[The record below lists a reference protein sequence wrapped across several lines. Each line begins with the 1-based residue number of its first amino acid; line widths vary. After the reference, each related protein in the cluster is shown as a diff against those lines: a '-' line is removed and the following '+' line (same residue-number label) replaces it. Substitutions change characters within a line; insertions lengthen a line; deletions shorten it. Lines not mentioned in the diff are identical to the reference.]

1 MPENKDELLK
11 KQNEEIQKLKKELKQ
26 ASKPSSMFSVL
37 KNTVK
42 RNVHDFFIREDR
54 MKNMD
59 SKIKNLEK
67 ELAKKEEELN
77 KTSAELFAAVNLGE
91 SDTTR
96 DRSDENSGDNPES
109 EPDSP
114 TQDGPVFPQTA
125 EDAVKEY
132 FGPIDLAQLARYYYP
147 ETSKPK
153 TSEGLESPDEESNA
167 EKEEPSSQIS
177 TEPENMGNSVPVDA
191 KPKSQE
197 QAPLV
202 LNNKEEA
209 EKELPKTEPRPEP
222 VLKEIKKPEKTEK
235 KEKDNQVSERK
246 TAATTTAL
254 SQTKAVVDAEDA
266 PKEKTHEPQTSTK
279 NAGLNPR
286 SKSGNESS
294 FAGELSMKSGAD
306 SGKAG
311 EASMKSLHS
320 ALRLRLPAAKEP
332 LGNETGKA
340 GELSMKS
347 GNEFCEAGELSI
359 SVKKAEKN
367 DATSPGRAKTDTPKI
382 NKKNTSTQNKE
393 EKGSKPTQQEKQ
405 PEVKQSET
413 DEQVKG
419 SSAVT
424 TTATVVDKNG
434 KKKSRKDR
442 RKQKKNTQNPEAQ
455 SAAKTENNNT
465 VANPGQ
471 EKPLSEPDFA
481 ESAELDIDLPDDF
494 GIVMEPEEPLP
505 SDLPDINSGS
515 GNIFDDLFNSD
526 SDNWDDSNI

>member
-153 TSEGLESPDEESNA
+153 TSEGLESPDEDPNA

-177 TEPENMGNSVPVDA
+177 TEPENMGNSVPADA

-197 QAPLV
+197 QAPPV
-202 LNNKEEA
+202 LNKEEA

-222 VLKEIKKPEKTEK
+222 VLKETKKPEKTEK

-254 SQTKAVVDAEDA
+254 SQTKAVVDAENA
-266 PKEKTHEPQTSTK
+266 PKKKAPEPQTLTK

-294 FAGELSMKSGAD
+294 FAGELSMKSG
-306 SGKAG
+306 
-311 EASMKSLHS
+311 
-320 ALRLRLPAAKEP
+320 
-332 LGNETGKA
+332 NE
-340 GELSMKS
+340 S
-347 GNEFCEAGELSI
+347 CEAGELSI

-367 DATSPGRAKTDTPKI
+367 DAASPGRAKTDTPKI

-393 EKGSKPTQQEKQ
+393 EKGSKPTQLEKQ

-419 SSAVT
+419 SAAVT

-471 EKPLSEPDFA
+471 EKPLSEPDFT

>member
-222 VLKEIKKPEKTEK
+222 VLKETKKPEKTEK

-279 NAGLNPR
+279 KAGLNTR
-286 SKSGNESS
+286 SKSGNES
-294 FAGELSMKSGAD
+294 
-306 SGKAG
+306 
-311 EASMKSLHS
+311 
-320 ALRLRLPAAKEP
+320 
-332 LGNETGKA
+332 
-340 GELSMKS
+340 
-347 GNEFCEAGELSI
+347 CEAGEITI

>member
-11 KQNEEIQKLKKELKQ
+11 KQNEEIQKLKKELKE

-91 SDTTR
+91 SDTASN
-96 DRSDENSGDNPES
+96 RSGENSEDNPES

-147 ETSKPK
+147 EDSKSK
-153 TSEGLESPDEESNA
+153 TPEGLEKLDEEPNVK
-167 EKEEPSSQIS
+167 KEGQPAQIS
-177 TEPENMGNSVPVDA
+177 VEPENMGNSIPDDA
-191 KPKSQE
+191 KPENQK
-197 QAPLV
+197 QASTK
-202 LNNKEEA
+202 KEVK
-209 EKELPKTEPRPEP
+209 KELSKTESKPEP

-235 KEKDNQVSERK
+235 KEKDKQSSERK
-246 TAATTTAL
+246 TVGN
-254 SQTKAVVDAEDA
+254 TKDTSE
-266 PKEKTHEPQTSTK
+266 EKKPEPQTS
-279 NAGLNPR
+279 
-286 SKSGNESS
+286 
-294 FAGELSMKSGAD
+294 LSVEK
-306 SGKAG
+306 
-311 EASMKSLHS
+311 
-320 ALRLRLPAAKEP
+320 
-332 LGNETGKA
+332 T
-340 GELSMKS
+340 
-347 GNEFCEAGELSI
+347 
-359 SVKKAEKN
+359 EKN
-367 DATSPGRAKTDTPKI
+367 DAAPSGQPKTDTSKI

-405 PEVKQSET
+405 PEVKQAET
-413 DEQVKG
+413 DEQVK
-419 SSAVT
+419 SSPAVT

-442 RKQKKNTQNPEAQ
+442 RKQKKNTQNPEVQ

-465 VANPGQ
+465 IANPGQ

-481 ESAELDIDLPDDF
+481 ESAEPDIDLPDDF

>member
-91 SDTTR
+91 SDTTS
-96 DRSDENSGDNPES
+96 DRSSENSEDNTES
-109 EPDSP
+109 GPGSP

-147 ETSKPK
+147 EDSKSK
-153 TSEGLESPDEESNA
+153 TQEVLESPDEEPNA
-167 EKEEPSSQIS
+167 KKEGQSVQIS
-177 TEPENMGNSVPVDA
+177 VEPENMGNSIPDDA
-191 KPKSQE
+191 KPENQK
-197 QAPLV
+197 QAST
-202 LNNKEEA
+202 KKEA

-222 VLKEIKKPEKTEK
+222 VLKETKKPEKTEK
-235 KEKDNQVSERK
+235 KEKDKQSSERK
-246 TAATTTAL
+246 TVGN
-254 SQTKAVVDAEDA
+254 TKDTSE
-266 PKEKTHEPQTSTK
+266 EKKPEPQTS
-279 NAGLNPR
+279 
-286 SKSGNESS
+286 
-294 FAGELSMKSGAD
+294 LSVEK
-306 SGKAG
+306 
-311 EASMKSLHS
+311 
-320 ALRLRLPAAKEP
+320 
-332 LGNETGKA
+332 T
-340 GELSMKS
+340 
-347 GNEFCEAGELSI
+347 
-359 SVKKAEKN
+359 EKN
-367 DATSPGRAKTDTPKI
+367 DAAPSGQLKTDTPKI
-382 NKKNTSTQNKE
+382 TKKSTSTQNKE
-393 EKGSKPTQQEKQ
+393 EKDSKPTRLEKQ
-405 PEVKQSET
+405 PEVKQPKT
-413 DEQVKG
+413 DEQ
-419 SSAVT
+419 SSVSAALT

-442 RKQKKNTQNPEAQ
+442 RKQKKNTQNPETQSAQ
-455 SAAKTENNNT
+455 PAAKTENNNT
-465 VANPGQ
+465 AANPGQ
-471 EKPLSEPDFA
+471 KKPFSEPDFT
-481 ESAELDIDLPDDF
+481 ESSEPDIDLPDDF

>member
-91 SDTTR
+91 SDTASN
-96 DRSDENSGDNPES
+96 RSGENSEDNPES

-147 ETSKPK
+147 EDSKSK
-153 TSEGLESPDEESNA
+153 TPEGLEKLDEEPNVK
-167 EKEEPSSQIS
+167 KEGQPAQIS
-177 TEPENMGNSVPVDA
+177 VEPENMGNSIPDDA
-191 KPKSQE
+191 KPENQK
-197 QAPLV
+197 QASTK
-202 LNNKEEA
+202 KEVK
-209 EKELPKTEPRPEP
+209 KELSKTESKPEP

-235 KEKDNQVSERK
+235 KEKDKQSSERK
-246 TAATTTAL
+246 TVGN
-254 SQTKAVVDAEDA
+254 TKDTSE
-266 PKEKTHEPQTSTK
+266 EKKPEPQTS
-279 NAGLNPR
+279 
-286 SKSGNESS
+286 
-294 FAGELSMKSGAD
+294 LSVEK
-306 SGKAG
+306 
-311 EASMKSLHS
+311 
-320 ALRLRLPAAKEP
+320 
-332 LGNETGKA
+332 T
-340 GELSMKS
+340 
-347 GNEFCEAGELSI
+347 
-359 SVKKAEKN
+359 EKN
-367 DATSPGRAKTDTPKI
+367 DAASSGQPKTDTSKI

-405 PEVKQSET
+405 PEVKQAET
-413 DEQVKG
+413 DEQVK
-419 SSAVT
+419 SSPAVT

-442 RKQKKNTQNPEAQ
+442 RKQKKNTQNPEVQ

-465 VANPGQ
+465 IANPGQ

-481 ESAELDIDLPDDF
+481 ESAEPDIDLPDDF

>member
-91 SDTTR
+91 SDTTN
-96 DRSDENSGDNPES
+96 DCSGENGEDNPES
-109 EPDSP
+109 EPDPP

-147 ETSKPK
+147 EDSKSK
-153 TSEGLESPDEESNA
+153 TSEGLESPDEEPNA
-167 EKEEPSSQIS
+167 EKEGQYAQIS
-177 TEPENMGNSVPVDA
+177 VEPE
-191 KPKSQE
+191 KPDNLSTDDTKPENQE
-197 QAPLV
+197 QAQPV
-202 LNNKEEA
+202 LNKGEVK
-209 EKELPKTEPRPEP
+209 KELSKTESKPEP
-222 VLKEIKKPEKTEK
+222 VLKEIKRPEKTEK

-254 SQTKAVVDAEDA
+254 SQTKAVVDAENA
-266 PKEKTHEPQTSTK
+266 PKEKAPEPQTS
-279 NAGLNPR
+279 
-286 SKSGNESS
+286 
-294 FAGELSMKSGAD
+294 LSVEK
-306 SGKAG
+306 
-311 EASMKSLHS
+311 
-320 ALRLRLPAAKEP
+320 
-332 LGNETGKA
+332 T
-340 GELSMKS
+340 
-347 GNEFCEAGELSI
+347 
-359 SVKKAEKN
+359 EKN
-367 DATSPGRAKTDTPKI
+367 DAAPSGQPKTDTPKI
-382 NKKNTSTQNKE
+382 TKKNTSTQNKKE
-393 EKGSKPTQQEKQ
+393 NTLKEKEDADSKPTRLEKQ
-405 PEVKQSET
+405 PELKQQKT
-413 DEQVKG
+413 DEQ
-419 SSAVT
+419 SSDSAAVT

-442 RKQKKNTQNPEAQ
+442 RKQKKNTQNPETQ
-455 SAAKTENNNT
+455 SAQPDTKTENNNT
-465 VANPGQ
+465 AANPGQ
-471 EKPLSEPDFA
+471 KKPFSEPDFT
-481 ESAELDIDLPDDF
+481 ESSESDIDLPDDF

>member
-91 SDTTR
+91 SDATS

-109 EPDSP
+109 EPDFP

-153 TSEGLESPDEESNA
+153 TSEGLESPDEEPNA

-177 TEPENMGNSVPVDA
+177 TEPENMGNSVPADA
-191 KPKSQE
+191 KSKSQE
-197 QAPLV
+197 QASLV

-222 VLKEIKKPEKTEK
+222 VLKETKKPEKTEK

-294 FAGELSMKSGAD
+294 FAGELSMKSG
-306 SGKAG
+306 
-311 EASMKSLHS
+311 
-320 ALRLRLPAAKEP
+320 
-332 LGNETGKA
+332 NETGKA

-347 GNEFCEAGELSI
+347 GNESCEAGELSI

-367 DATSPGRAKTDTPKI
+367 DAASPGRAKTDTPKI

-393 EKGSKPTQQEKQ
+393 EKGSNPTQQEKQ
-405 PEVKQSET
+405 PEVKQAET
-413 DEQVKG
+413 DKQVKD
-419 SSAVT
+419 SPAVT

-471 EKPLSEPDFA
+471 EKPLSELDFT
-481 ESAELDIDLPDDF
+481 ESAEPDIDLPDDF

>member
-91 SDTTR
+91 SDTTS

-153 TSEGLESPDEESNA
+153 MSEGLESPDEDPNA

-177 TEPENMGNSVPVDA
+177 TEPENMGNSVPADA

-197 QAPLV
+197 QAPPV
-202 LNNKEEA
+202 LNKEEA
-209 EKELPKTEPRPEP
+209 EKELPKTEPRPKP
-222 VLKEIKKPEKTEK
+222 VLKETKKPEKTEK
-235 KEKDNQVSERK
+235 KEKDNQASERK

-254 SQTKAVVDAEDA
+254 SQAKAVVDAENA
-266 PKEKTHEPQTSTK
+266 PKEKTPKPQTSTK

-294 FAGELSMKSGAD
+294 FAGELSMKSG
-306 SGKAG
+306 
-311 EASMKSLHS
+311 
-320 ALRLRLPAAKEP
+320 
-332 LGNETGKA
+332 NE
-340 GELSMKS
+340 S
-347 GNEFCEAGELSI
+347 CEAGELSI

-367 DATSPGRAKTDTPKI
+367 DAASPGRAKTDIPKI

-419 SSAVT
+419 SVAVT

-471 EKPLSEPDFA
+471 EKPLSEPDFT

>member
-91 SDTTR
+91 SDTTSN
-96 DRSDENSGDNPES
+96 RSDENSGDNPES

-153 TSEGLESPDEESNA
+153 TSEGLESPDEEPNA

-177 TEPENMGNSVPVDA
+177 TEPENMGNSVPADA

-197 QAPLV
+197 QAPPV
-202 LNNKEEA
+202 LNKEEA

-246 TAATTTAL
+246 TTVTTTAL
-254 SQTKAVVDAEDA
+254 SQTKAVVDAKDA
-266 PKEKTHEPQTSTK
+266 PKEKTPKPQTSTK

-294 FAGELSMKSGAD
+294 FAGELSMKSG
-306 SGKAG
+306 
-311 EASMKSLHS
+311 
-320 ALRLRLPAAKEP
+320 
-332 LGNETGKA
+332 NE
-340 GELSMKS
+340 S
-347 GNEFCEAGELSI
+347 CEAGELSI

-367 DATSPGRAKTDTPKI
+367 DAASPGRAKTDTPKI
-382 NKKNTSTQNKE
+382 NKKNASTQNKE

-405 PEVKQSET
+405 PDVKQAET

-471 EKPLSEPDFA
+471 EKPLSEPDFT

>member
-91 SDTTR
+91 SDTTSN
-96 DRSDENSGDNPES
+96 RSDENSGDNPES

-132 FGPIDLAQLARYYYP
+132 FGPIDLVQLARYYYP

-153 TSEGLESPDEESNA
+153 TSEGLESPDEEPNA

-177 TEPENMGNSVPVDA
+177 TEPENMGNSVPADA

-197 QAPLV
+197 QAPPV
-202 LNNKEEA
+202 LNKEEA

-222 VLKEIKKPEKTEK
+222 VLKETKKPEKTEK

-266 PKEKTHEPQTSTK
+266 PKEKAPEPQTLTK

-311 EASMKSLHS
+311 EKS
-320 ALRLRLPAAKEP
+320 
-332 LGNETGKA
+332 GNETGK
-340 GELSMKS
+340 
-347 GNEFCEAGELSI
+347 AGELSI

-367 DATSPGRAKTDTPKI
+367 DAASPGRAKTDTPKI

-393 EKGSKPTQQEKQ
+393 EKGSNPTQQEKQ
-405 PEVKQSET
+405 PEVKQAET
-413 DEQVKG
+413 DKQVKD
-419 SSAVT
+419 SPAVT

-442 RKQKKNTQNPEAQ
+442 RKQKKNTQNPETQ

-471 EKPLSEPDFA
+471 EKPLSEPDFT
-481 ESAELDIDLPDDF
+481 ESAEPDIDLPDDF

>member
-1 MPENKDELLK
+1 MMPENKDELLK
-11 KQNEEIQKLKKELKQ
+11 KQNEEIQKLKKELRQ

-96 DRSDENSGDNPES
+96 NRSDENSGDNPES

-153 TSEGLESPDEESNA
+153 TSEGLESPDEEPNA

-177 TEPENMGNSVPVDA
+177 TEPENMGNSVPADA
-191 KPKSQE
+191 KSKSQE

-202 LNNKEEA
+202 LNNKEET

-222 VLKEIKKPEKTEK
+222 VLKETKKPEKTEK

-254 SQTKAVVDAEDA
+254 SQTKAVVDTEDA
-266 PKEKTHEPQTSTK
+266 PKEKAPEP
-279 NAGLNPR
+279 
-286 SKSGNESS
+286 
-294 FAGELSMKSGAD
+294 
-306 SGKAG
+306 
-311 EASMKSLHS
+311 
-320 ALRLRLPAAKEP
+320 
-332 LGNETGKA
+332 
-340 GELSMKS
+340 
-347 GNEFCEAGELSI
+347 
-359 SVKKAEKN
+359 
-367 DATSPGRAKTDTPKI
+367 
-382 NKKNTSTQNKE
+382 
-393 EKGSKPTQQEKQ
+393 
-405 PEVKQSET
+405 
-413 DEQVKG
+413 
-419 SSAVT
+419 
-424 TTATVVDKNG
+424 
-434 KKKSRKDR
+434 
-442 RKQKKNTQNPEAQ
+442 
-455 SAAKTENNNT
+455 
-465 VANPGQ
+465 
-471 EKPLSEPDFA
+471 
-481 ESAELDIDLPDDF
+481 
-494 GIVMEPEEPLP
+494 
-505 SDLPDINSGS
+505 
-515 GNIFDDLFNSD
+515 
-526 SDNWDDSNI
+526 

>member
-153 TSEGLESPDEESNA
+153 TSEGLESPDEDPNA

-177 TEPENMGNSVPVDA
+177 TEPENMGNSVPADA

-197 QAPLV
+197 QAPPV
-202 LNNKEEA
+202 LNKEEA

-222 VLKEIKKPEKTEK
+222 VLKETKKPEKTEK
-235 KEKDNQVSERK
+235 KEKDNQVSGRK

-254 SQTKAVVDAEDA
+254 SQTKAVVDAENA
-266 PKEKTHEPQTSTK
+266 PKKKAPEPQTLTK

-294 FAGELSMKSGAD
+294 FAGELSMKSG
-306 SGKAG
+306 
-311 EASMKSLHS
+311 
-320 ALRLRLPAAKEP
+320 
-332 LGNETGKA
+332 NE
-340 GELSMKS
+340 S
-347 GNEFCEAGELSI
+347 CEAGELSI

-367 DATSPGRAKTDTPKI
+367 DAASPGRAKTDTPKI

-455 SAAKTENNNT
+455 SAAKTENNNI

-471 EKPLSEPDFA
+471 EKPLSEPDFT
-481 ESAELDIDLPDDF
+481 ESAEPDIDLPDDF

>member
-26 ASKPSSMFSVL
+26 VSKPSSMFSVL

-153 TSEGLESPDEESNA
+153 TSEGLESPDEDPNA

-177 TEPENMGNSVPVDA
+177 TEPENMGNSVPADA

-197 QAPLV
+197 QAPPV
-202 LNNKEEA
+202 LNKEEA

-222 VLKEIKKPEKTEK
+222 VLKETKKPEKTEK

-254 SQTKAVVDAEDA
+254 SQAKAVVDAENA
-266 PKEKTHEPQTSTK
+266 PKEKAPEPQTLTK

-294 FAGELSMKSGAD
+294 FAGELSMKSG
-306 SGKAG
+306 
-311 EASMKSLHS
+311 
-320 ALRLRLPAAKEP
+320 
-332 LGNETGKA
+332 NE
-340 GELSMKS
+340 S
-347 GNEFCEAGELSI
+347 CEAGELSI

-367 DATSPGRAKTDTPKI
+367 DAASPGRAKTDTPKI

-419 SSAVT
+419 SAAVT
-424 TTATVVDKNG
+424 TTAIVVDKNG

-455 SAAKTENNNT
+455 SAAKTENNNI

-471 EKPLSEPDFA
+471 EKPLSEPDFT
-481 ESAELDIDLPDDF
+481 ESAEPDIDLPDDF

>member
-67 ELAKKEEELN
+67 ELAKQEEELN

-153 TSEGLESPDEESNA
+153 TSEGLESPDEDPNA

-177 TEPENMGNSVPVDA
+177 TEPENMGNSVPADA

-197 QAPLV
+197 QASLV

-254 SQTKAVVDAEDA
+254 SQAKAVVDAENA
-266 PKEKTHEPQTSTK
+266 PKEKAPEPQTLTK

-286 SKSGNESS
+286 LKSGNEPS
-294 FAGELSMKSGAD
+294 FAGELSMKFGAD

-311 EASMKSLHS
+311 EASMKS
-320 ALRLRLPAAKEP
+320 
-332 LGNETGKA
+332 GNETGK
-340 GELSMKS
+340 
-347 GNEFCEAGELSI
+347 AGELSI

-367 DATSPGRAKTDTPKI
+367 DAASPGRAKTDTPKI

-393 EKGSKPTQQEKQ
+393 EKGSNPTQQEKQ
-405 PEVKQSET
+405 PEVKQAET
-413 DEQVKG
+413 DKQVKD
-419 SSAVT
+419 SPAVT

>member
-91 SDTTR
+91 SDTTSN
-96 DRSDENSGDNPES
+96 RSDKNSGDNPES
-109 EPDSP
+109 ESDSP

-153 TSEGLESPDEESNA
+153 TSDDLESPDEEPNA
-167 EKEEPSSQIS
+167 EKEEPSSQIN
-177 TEPENMGNSVPVDA
+177 TEPENIGNSVPVDA
-191 KPKSQE
+191 KPESWE
-197 QAPLV
+197 QASTK
-202 LNNKEEA
+202 KEAE

-222 VLKEIKKPEKTEK
+222 VLKETKKPEKTEK

-254 SQTKAVVDAEDA
+254 SQAKAVVDAENA
-266 PKEKTHEPQTSTK
+266 PKEKAPEPQTLTK

-340 GELSMKS
+340 GELS
-347 GNEFCEAGELSI
+347 I

-367 DATSPGRAKTDTPKI
+367 DAASPGGSPAGQKQIPRKSIRKTHLHKTKR
-382 NKKNTSTQNKE
+382 KK
-393 EKGSKPTQQEKQ
+393 
-405 PEVKQSET
+405 VQSRH
-413 DEQVKG
+413 
-419 SSAVT
+419 SW
-424 TTATVVDKNG
+424 KN
-434 KKKSRKDR
+434 SLR
-442 RKQKKNTQNPEAQ
+442 
-455 SAAKTENNNT
+455 
-465 VANPGQ
+465 
-471 EKPLSEPDFA
+471 
-481 ESAELDIDLPDDF
+481 
-494 GIVMEPEEPLP
+494 
-505 SDLPDINSGS
+505 
-515 GNIFDDLFNSD
+515 
-526 SDNWDDSNI
+526 

>member
-91 SDTTR
+91 SDTTS
-96 DRSDENSGDNPES
+96 DRSDENSGDNPKS

-153 TSEGLESPDEESNA
+153 TSEGLESPDEEPNA

-177 TEPENMGNSVPVDA
+177 TEPENMGNLVPTDA

-222 VLKEIKKPEKTEK
+222 VLKETKKPEKTEK

-246 TAATTTAL
+246 TTATTTAL
-254 SQTKAVVDAEDA
+254 SQAKAVVDAENA
-266 PKEKTHEPQTSTK
+266 PKEKAPEPQTLTK
-279 NAGLNPR
+279 NAGLNPH
-286 SKSGNESS
+286 SKSG

-311 EASMKSLHS
+311 EASMKS
-320 ALRLRLPAAKEP
+320 
-332 LGNETGKA
+332 GNETGKA

-347 GNEFCEAGELSI
+347 GNESCEAGELSI

-367 DATSPGRAKTDTPKI
+367 DAASPGRAKTDTPKI

-419 SSAVT
+419 SVAVT

-442 RKQKKNTQNPEAQ
+442 RKQKKNTQNPETQ

-471 EKPLSEPDFA
+471 EKPLSEPDFT

>member
-91 SDTTR
+91 SDTTS
-96 DRSDENSGDNPES
+96 DRSSENSEDNTES
-109 EPDSP
+109 GPGSP

-147 ETSKPK
+147 EDSKSK
-153 TSEGLESPDEESNA
+153 TQEVLESPDEEPNA
-167 EKEEPSSQIS
+167 KEEGQYAQIS
-177 TEPENMGNSVPVDA
+177 VEPE
-191 KPKSQE
+191 KPDNLSTDDTKPENQE
-197 QAPLV
+197 QAQPV
-202 LNNKEEA
+202 LNKGEVK
-209 EKELPKTEPRPEP
+209 KELSKTESKPEP

-235 KEKDNQVSERK
+235 KEKDKQSSERK
-246 TAATTTAL
+246 TVGN
-254 SQTKAVVDAEDA
+254 TKDTSE
-266 PKEKTHEPQTSTK
+266 EKKPEPQTSLSVEKTK
-279 NAGLNPR
+279 
-286 SKSGNESS
+286 
-294 FAGELSMKSGAD
+294 
-306 SGKAG
+306 
-311 EASMKSLHS
+311 
-320 ALRLRLPAAKEP
+320 
-332 LGNETGKA
+332 
-340 GELSMKS
+340 
-347 GNEFCEAGELSI
+347 
-359 SVKKAEKN
+359 KN
-367 DATSPGRAKTDTPKI
+367 DAAPSGQPKTDTPKI
-382 NKKNTSTQNKE
+382 NKKDTSTQNKE
-393 EKGSKPTQQEKQ
+393 DADSKPTRLEKQ
-405 PEVKQSET
+405 PEVKQPKT
-413 DEQVKG
+413 DGQARD
-419 SSAVT
+419 SAAVT

-442 RKQKKNTQNPEAQ
+442 RKQKKNTQNPETQSAQ
-455 SAAKTENNNT
+455 PAAKTENNNT
-465 VANPGQ
+465 AANPGQ
-471 EKPLSEPDFA
+471 KKPFSEPDFT
-481 ESAELDIDLPDDF
+481 ESSEPDIDLPDDF

>member
-91 SDTTR
+91 SDTTSN
-96 DRSDENSGDNPES
+96 RSDENSGDNPES
-109 EPDSP
+109 ESDSP

-153 TSEGLESPDEESNA
+153 TSDDLESPDEEPNA
-167 EKEEPSSQIS
+167 EKEEPSSQIN
-177 TEPENMGNSVPVDA
+177 TEPENIGNSVPVDA
-191 KPKSQE
+191 KPESWE
-197 QAPLV
+197 QASTK
-202 LNNKEEA
+202 KEAE

-222 VLKEIKKPEKTEK
+222 VLKETKKPEKTEK

-254 SQTKAVVDAEDA
+254 SQAKAVVDAENA
-266 PKEKTHEPQTSTK
+266 PKEKAPEPQTLTK

-340 GELSMKS
+340 GELS
-347 GNEFCEAGELSI
+347 I

-367 DATSPGRAKTDTPKI
+367 DAASPGGSPGRAKTDTPKI

-393 EKGSKPTQQEKQ
+393 EKGSKPTQLEKQ

-419 SSAVT
+419 SAAVT

-471 EKPLSEPDFA
+471 EKPLSEPDFT

>member
-42 RNVHDFFIREDR
+42 RNVHDFFIREDK

-91 SDTTR
+91 SDTASN
-96 DRSDENSGDNPES
+96 RSGENSEDNPES
-109 EPDSP
+109 GPDSP

-147 ETSKPK
+147 EDSKSK
-153 TSEGLESPDEESNA
+153 TPEGLEKLDEEPNVK
-167 EKEEPSSQIS
+167 KEGQPAQIS
-177 TEPENMGNSVPVDA
+177 VEPENMGNSIPDDA
-191 KPKSQE
+191 KPENQK
-197 QAPLV
+197 QASTK
-202 LNNKEEA
+202 KEVK
-209 EKELPKTEPRPEP
+209 KELSKTESKPEP

-235 KEKDNQVSERK
+235 KEKDKQSSERK
-246 TAATTTAL
+246 TVGN
-254 SQTKAVVDAEDA
+254 TKDTSE
-266 PKEKTHEPQTSTK
+266 EKKPEPQTS
-279 NAGLNPR
+279 
-286 SKSGNESS
+286 
-294 FAGELSMKSGAD
+294 LSVEK
-306 SGKAG
+306 
-311 EASMKSLHS
+311 
-320 ALRLRLPAAKEP
+320 
-332 LGNETGKA
+332 T
-340 GELSMKS
+340 
-347 GNEFCEAGELSI
+347 
-359 SVKKAEKN
+359 EKN
-367 DATSPGRAKTDTPKI
+367 DAAPSGQPKTDTSKI
-382 NKKNTSTQNKE
+382 NKKDTSTQNKE
-393 EKGSKPTQQEKQ
+393 DAGSKPTRLEKQ
-405 PEVKQSET
+405 PEVKQPET
-413 DEQVKG
+413 DEQARD
-419 SSAVT
+419 SAVAAV
-424 TTATVVDKNG
+424 TATVVDKNG

-442 RKQKKNTQNPEAQ
+442 RKQKKNTQNPETQ
-455 SAAKTENNNT
+455 SAQPDAKTENNNT
-465 VANPGQ
+465 AANPGQ

-481 ESAELDIDLPDDF
+481 ESAEPDIDLPDDF

>member
-96 DRSDENSGDNPES
+96 NRSDENSGDNPES

-153 TSEGLESPDEESNA
+153 TSEGLESPDEEPNA

-177 TEPENMGNSVPVDA
+177 TEPENMGNSVPADA
-191 KPKSQE
+191 KSKSQE

-202 LNNKEEA
+202 LNNKEET

-222 VLKEIKKPEKTEK
+222 VLKETKKPEKTEK

-254 SQTKAVVDAEDA
+254 SQTKAVVDTEDA
-266 PKEKTHEPQTSTK
+266 PKEKAPEPQTLTK
-279 NAGLNPR
+279 NAGLNPC

-294 FAGELSMKSGAD
+294 FAGELSMKSG
-306 SGKAG
+306 
-311 EASMKSLHS
+311 
-320 ALRLRLPAAKEP
+320 
-332 LGNETGKA
+332 NE
-340 GELSMKS
+340 S
-347 GNEFCEAGELSI
+347 CEAGELSI

-367 DATSPGRAKTDTPKI
+367 DAASPGRAKTDTPKI

-419 SSAVT
+419 SAAVT

-455 SAAKTENNNT
+455 SAAKTENNNI

-471 EKPLSEPDFA
+471 EKPLSEPDFT
-481 ESAELDIDLPDDF
+481 ESAEPDIDLPDDF

>member
-1 MPENKDELLK
+1 MMPENKDELLK

-91 SDTTR
+91 SDTTS

-153 TSEGLESPDEESNA
+153 MSEGLESPDEDPNA

-177 TEPENMGNSVPVDA
+177 TEPENMGNSVPADA

-197 QAPLV
+197 QAPPV
-202 LNNKEEA
+202 LNKEEA
-209 EKELPKTEPRPEP
+209 EKELPKTEPRPKP
-222 VLKEIKKPEKTEK
+222 VLKETKKPEKTEK
-235 KEKDNQVSERK
+235 KEKDNQASERK

-254 SQTKAVVDAEDA
+254 SQAKAVVDAENA
-266 PKEKTHEPQTSTK
+266 PKEKTPKPQTSTK

-294 FAGELSMKSGAD
+294 FAGELSMKSG
-306 SGKAG
+306 
-311 EASMKSLHS
+311 
-320 ALRLRLPAAKEP
+320 
-332 LGNETGKA
+332 NE
-340 GELSMKS
+340 S
-347 GNEFCEAGELSI
+347 CEAGELSI

-367 DATSPGRAKTDTPKI
+367 DAASPGRAKTDTPKI

-419 SSAVT
+419 SVAVT

-471 EKPLSEPDFA
+471 EKPLSEPDFT

-526 SDNWDDSNI
+526 SNNWDDSNI

>member
-91 SDTTR
+91 SDTTSN
-96 DRSDENSGDNPES
+96 RSDENSGDNPES
-109 EPDSP
+109 ESDSP

-153 TSEGLESPDEESNA
+153 TSDDLESPDEEPNA
-167 EKEEPSSQIS
+167 EKEEPSSQIN
-177 TEPENMGNSVPVDA
+177 TEPENIGNSVPVDA
-191 KPKSQE
+191 KPESWE
-197 QAPLV
+197 QASTK
-202 LNNKEEA
+202 KEAE

-222 VLKEIKKPEKTEK
+222 VLKETKKPEKTEK

-254 SQTKAVVDAEDA
+254 SQAKAVVDAENA
-266 PKEKTHEPQTSTK
+266 PKEKAPEPQTLTK

-320 ALRLRLPAAKEP
+320 ALWLRLPAAKEP

-340 GELSMKS
+340 GELS
-347 GNEFCEAGELSI
+347 I

-367 DATSPGRAKTDTPKI
+367 DAASPGGSPGRAKTDTPKI

-393 EKGSKPTQQEKQ
+393 EKGSKPTQLEKQ

-419 SSAVT
+419 SAAVT

-442 RKQKKNTQNPEAQ
+442 RKQKKNTQNPETQ
-455 SAAKTENNNT
+455 SAQPVAKTENNNT

-471 EKPLSEPDFA
+471 EKPLSEPDFT
-481 ESAELDIDLPDDF
+481 ESAEPDIDLPDDF

>member
-1 MPENKDELLK
+1 MMPENKDELLK

-91 SDTTR
+91 SDTTSN
-96 DRSDENSGDNPES
+96 RSDENSGDNPES

-153 TSEGLESPDEESNA
+153 TSEGLESPDEEPNA

-177 TEPENMGNSVPVDA
+177 TEPENMGNSVPADA
-191 KPKSQE
+191 KSKSQE

-222 VLKEIKKPEKTEK
+222 VLKETKKPEKTEK

-254 SQTKAVVDAEDA
+254 SQTKAVVDAENA
-266 PKEKTHEPQTSTK
+266 PKEKAPEPQTLTK

-286 SKSGNESS
+286 LKSGNEPS
-294 FAGELSMKSGAD
+294 FAGELSMKSG
-306 SGKAG
+306 
-311 EASMKSLHS
+311 
-320 ALRLRLPAAKEP
+320 
-332 LGNETGKA
+332 NETGK
-340 GELSMKS
+340 
-347 GNEFCEAGELSI
+347 AGELSI

-367 DATSPGRAKTDTPKI
+367 DAASPGRAKTDTPKI

-393 EKGSKPTQQEKQ
+393 EKSSKPTQQEKR

-419 SSAVT
+419 SAAVT

-471 EKPLSEPDFA
+471 EKPLSESDFT
-481 ESAELDIDLPDDF
+481 ESAEPDIDLPDDF

>member
-91 SDTTR
+91 SDTTS
-96 DRSDENSGDNPES
+96 DRSDENSGDNPKS

-153 TSEGLESPDEESNA
+153 TSEGLESPDEEPNA

-177 TEPENMGNSVPVDA
+177 TEPENMGNLVPTDA

-222 VLKEIKKPEKTEK
+222 VLKETKKPEKTEK
-235 KEKDNQVSERK
+235 KEKDNQASERK

-254 SQTKAVVDAEDA
+254 SQAKAVVDAENA
-266 PKEKTHEPQTSTK
+266 PKEKTPKPQTSTK

-294 FAGELSMKSGAD
+294 FAGELSMKSG
-306 SGKAG
+306 
-311 EASMKSLHS
+311 
-320 ALRLRLPAAKEP
+320 
-332 LGNETGKA
+332 NETGKA

-347 GNEFCEAGELSI
+347 GNESCEAGELSI

-367 DATSPGRAKTDTPKI
+367 DAASPGRAKTDTPKI

-419 SSAVT
+419 SVAVT

-471 EKPLSEPDFA
+471 EKPLSEPDFT

-526 SDNWDDSNI
+526 SNNWDDSNI

>member
-153 TSEGLESPDEESNA
+153 TSEGLESPDEDPNA

-177 TEPENMGNSVPVDA
+177 TEPENMGNSVPADA

-197 QAPLV
+197 QEPPV
-202 LNNKEEA
+202 LNKEEA

-222 VLKEIKKPEKTEK
+222 VLKETKKPEKTEK

-254 SQTKAVVDAEDA
+254 SQTKAVVDAENA
-266 PKEKTHEPQTSTK
+266 PKKKAPEPQTLTK

-294 FAGELSMKSGAD
+294 FAGELSMKSG
-306 SGKAG
+306 
-311 EASMKSLHS
+311 
-320 ALRLRLPAAKEP
+320 
-332 LGNETGKA
+332 NE
-340 GELSMKS
+340 S
-347 GNEFCEAGELSI
+347 CEAGELSI
-359 SVKKAEKN
+359 SVKKAERN
-367 DATSPGRAKTDTPKI
+367 DAASPGRAKTDTPKI

-419 SSAVT
+419 SAAVT

-455 SAAKTENNNT
+455 SAAKTENNNI

-471 EKPLSEPDFA
+471 EKPLSEPDFT
-481 ESAELDIDLPDDF
+481 ESAEPDIDLPDDF

>member
-91 SDTTR
+91 SDTTSN
-96 DRSDENSGDNPES
+96 RSDENSGDNPES
-109 EPDSP
+109 ESDSP

-153 TSEGLESPDEESNA
+153 TSDDLESPDEEPNA
-167 EKEEPSSQIS
+167 EKEEPSSQIN
-177 TEPENMGNSVPVDA
+177 TEPENIGNSVPVDA
-191 KPKSQE
+191 KPESWE
-197 QAPLV
+197 QASTK
-202 LNNKEEA
+202 KEAE

-222 VLKEIKKPEKTEK
+222 VLKETKKPEKTEK

-254 SQTKAVVDAEDA
+254 SQAKAVVDAENA
-266 PKEKTHEPQTSTK
+266 PKEKAPEPQTLTK

-340 GELSMKS
+340 GELS
-347 GNEFCEAGELSI
+347 I

-367 DATSPGRAKTDTPKI
+367 DAASPGGSPGRAKTNTPKI

-393 EKGSKPTQQEKQ
+393 EKGSKPTQLEKQ

-419 SSAVT
+419 SAAVT

-465 VANPGQ
+465 VANPGH
-471 EKPLSEPDFA
+471 EKPLSEPDFT

>member
-91 SDTTR
+91 SDTTSN
-96 DRSDENSGDNPES
+96 RSDENSGDNPES
-109 EPDSP
+109 ESDSP

-153 TSEGLESPDEESNA
+153 TSDDLESPDEEPNA
-167 EKEEPSSQIS
+167 EKEEPSSQIN
-177 TEPENMGNSVPVDA
+177 TEPENIGNSVPVDA
-191 KPKSQE
+191 KPESWE
-197 QAPLV
+197 QASTK
-202 LNNKEEA
+202 KEAE

-222 VLKEIKKPEKTEK
+222 VLKETKEPEKTEK

-254 SQTKAVVDAEDA
+254 SQAKAVVDAENA
-266 PKEKTHEPQTSTK
+266 PKEKAPEPQTLTK

-340 GELSMKS
+340 GELS
-347 GNEFCEAGELSI
+347 I

-367 DATSPGRAKTDTPKI
+367 DAASPGRAKTDTPKI

-393 EKGSKPTQQEKQ
+393 EKGSKPTQLEKQ

-419 SSAVT
+419 SAAVT

-471 EKPLSEPDFA
+471 EKPLSEPDFT

>member
-1 MPENKDELLK
+1 MMPENKDELLK

-91 SDTTR
+91 SDTTS

-114 TQDGPVFPQTA
+114 IQDGPVFPQTA

-153 TSEGLESPDEESNA
+153 TSEGLESPDEEPNA

-177 TEPENMGNSVPVDA
+177 TEPENMGNSVPADA

-197 QAPLV
+197 QAPPV
-202 LNNKEEA
+202 LNKEEA

-222 VLKEIKKPEKTEK
+222 VLKETKKPEKTEK
-235 KEKDNQVSERK
+235 KEKDNQASERK

-254 SQTKAVVDAEDA
+254 SQTKAVVDAENA
-266 PKEKTHEPQTSTK
+266 PKEKTPKPQTSTK

-294 FAGELSMKSGAD
+294 FAGELSMKSG
-306 SGKAG
+306 
-311 EASMKSLHS
+311 
-320 ALRLRLPAAKEP
+320 
-332 LGNETGKA
+332 NE
-340 GELSMKS
+340 S
-347 GNEFCEAGELSI
+347 CEAGELSI

-367 DATSPGRAKTDTPKI
+367 DAASPGRAKTDTPKI

-419 SSAVT
+419 SAAVT

-471 EKPLSEPDFA
+471 EKPLSEPDFT

>member
-91 SDTTR
+91 SDTTSN
-96 DRSDENSGDNPES
+96 RSDENSGDNPES
-109 EPDSP
+109 ESDSP

-153 TSEGLESPDEESNA
+153 TSDDLESPDEEPNA
-167 EKEEPSSQIS
+167 EKEEPSSQIN
-177 TEPENMGNSVPVDA
+177 TEPENIGNSVPVDA
-191 KPKSQE
+191 KPESWE
-197 QAPLV
+197 QASTK
-202 LNNKEEA
+202 KEAE

-222 VLKEIKKPEKTEK
+222 VLKETKKPEKTEK

-254 SQTKAVVDAEDA
+254 SQAKAVVDAENA
-266 PKEKTHEPQTSTK
+266 PKEKAPEPQTLTK

-340 GELSMKS
+340 GELS
-347 GNEFCEAGELSI
+347 I

-367 DATSPGRAKTDTPKI
+367 DAASPGGSPGRAKTDTPKI

-393 EKGSKPTQQEKQ
+393 EKGSKPTQLEKQ

-419 SSAVT
+419 SAAVT

-442 RKQKKNTQNPEAQ
+442 RKQKKNTQNPETQ
-455 SAAKTENNNT
+455 SAQPVAKTENNNT

-471 EKPLSEPDFA
+471 EKPLSEPDFT
-481 ESAELDIDLPDDF
+481 ESAEPDIDLPDDF

>member
-91 SDTTR
+91 SDTASN
-96 DRSDENSGDNPES
+96 RSDENSSDNPES

-147 ETSKPK
+147 EDSKSK
-153 TSEGLESPDEESNA
+153 TPEGLEKLDEEPNVK
-167 EKEEPSSQIS
+167 KEGQPAQIS
-177 TEPENMGNSVPVDA
+177 VEPENMGNSIPDDA
-191 KPKSQE
+191 KPENQK
-197 QAPLV
+197 QALTK
-202 LNNKEEA
+202 KEVK
-209 EKELPKTEPRPEP
+209 KELSKTESKPEP

-235 KEKDNQVSERK
+235 KEKDKQSSERK
-246 TAATTTAL
+246 TVGN
-254 SQTKAVVDAEDA
+254 TKDTSE
-266 PKEKTHEPQTSTK
+266 EKKPEPQTS
-279 NAGLNPR
+279 
-286 SKSGNESS
+286 
-294 FAGELSMKSGAD
+294 LSVEK
-306 SGKAG
+306 
-311 EASMKSLHS
+311 
-320 ALRLRLPAAKEP
+320 
-332 LGNETGKA
+332 T
-340 GELSMKS
+340 
-347 GNEFCEAGELSI
+347 
-359 SVKKAEKN
+359 EKN
-367 DATSPGRAKTDTPKI
+367 DAAPSGQPKTDTSKI
-382 NKKNTSTQNKE
+382 NKKDTSTQNKE
-393 EKGSKPTQQEKQ
+393 DAGSKPTRLEKQ
-405 PEVKQSET
+405 PEVKQPET
-413 DEQVKG
+413 DEQARD
-419 SSAVT
+419 SAVAAV
-424 TTATVVDKNG
+424 TATVVDKNG

-442 RKQKKNTQNPEAQ
+442 RKQKKNTQNPETQ
-455 SAAKTENNNT
+455 SAQPDAKTENNNT
-465 VANPGQ
+465 AANPGQ
-471 EKPLSEPDFA
+471 KKPFSEPDFT
-481 ESAELDIDLPDDF
+481 ESSEPDIDLPDDF

>member
-153 TSEGLESPDEESNA
+153 TSEGLESPDEDPNA

-177 TEPENMGNSVPVDA
+177 TEPENMGNSVPADA

-197 QAPLV
+197 QAPPV
-202 LNNKEEA
+202 LNKEEA

-222 VLKEIKKPEKTEK
+222 VLKETKKPEKTEK

-254 SQTKAVVDAEDA
+254 SQTKAVVDAENA
-266 PKEKTHEPQTSTK
+266 PKKKAPEPQTLTK

-286 SKSGNESS
+286 SKSDNESS
-294 FAGELSMKSGAD
+294 FAGELSMKSG
-306 SGKAG
+306 
-311 EASMKSLHS
+311 
-320 ALRLRLPAAKEP
+320 
-332 LGNETGKA
+332 NE
-340 GELSMKS
+340 S
-347 GNEFCEAGELSI
+347 CEAGELSI
-359 SVKKAEKN
+359 SVKKAERN
-367 DATSPGRAKTDTPKI
+367 DAASPGRAKTDTPKI

-419 SSAVT
+419 SAAVT

-455 SAAKTENNNT
+455 SAAKTENNNI

-471 EKPLSEPDFA
+471 EKPLSEPDFT
-481 ESAELDIDLPDDF
+481 ESAEPDIDLPDDF

>member
-235 KEKDNQVSERK
+235 KEKDNQASERK

-254 SQTKAVVDAEDA
+254 SQAKAVVDAENA
-266 PKEKTHEPQTSTK
+266 PKEKTPKPQTSTK

-294 FAGELSMKSGAD
+294 F
-306 SGKAG
+306 
-311 EASMKSLHS
+311 
-320 ALRLRLPAAKEP
+320 
-332 LGNETGKA
+332 A

>member
-91 SDTTR
+91 SDTTS

-109 EPDSP
+109 EPDFP

-153 TSEGLESPDEESNA
+153 TSEGLESPDEEPNA

-177 TEPENMGNSVPVDA
+177 TEPENMGNSVPADA
-191 KPKSQE
+191 KSKSQE
-197 QAPLV
+197 QASLV

-222 VLKEIKKPEKTEK
+222 VLKETKKPEKTEK

-254 SQTKAVVDAEDA
+254 SQAKAVVDAENA
-266 PKEKTHEPQTSTK
+266 PKEKAPEPQTLTK

-286 SKSGNESS
+286 LKSGNEPS

-320 ALRLRLPAAKEP
+320 ALRLRLPAAK
-332 LGNETGKA
+332 
-340 GELSMKS
+340 
-347 GNEFCEAGELSI
+347 
-359 SVKKAEKN
+359 
-367 DATSPGRAKTDTPKI
+367 
-382 NKKNTSTQNKE
+382 
-393 EKGSKPTQQEKQ
+393 
-405 PEVKQSET
+405 
-413 DEQVKG
+413 
-419 SSAVT
+419 
-424 TTATVVDKNG
+424 
-434 KKKSRKDR
+434 
-442 RKQKKNTQNPEAQ
+442 
-455 SAAKTENNNT
+455 AA
-465 VANPGQ
+465 
-471 EKPLSEPDFA
+471 
-481 ESAELDIDLPDDF
+481 
-494 GIVMEPEEPLP
+494 
-505 SDLPDINSGS
+505 
-515 GNIFDDLFNSD
+515 
-526 SDNWDDSNI
+526 W

>member
-91 SDTTR
+91 SDTTSN
-96 DRSDENSGDNPES
+96 RSDENSGDNPES

-153 TSEGLESPDEESNA
+153 TSEGLESPDEEPNA

-177 TEPENMGNSVPVDA
+177 TEPENMGNSVPADA
-191 KPKSQE
+191 KSKSQE

-222 VLKEIKKPEKTEK
+222 VLKETKKPEKTEK

-246 TAATTTAL
+246 TAATTPAL
-254 SQTKAVVDAEDA
+254 SQTKSVVDAENA
-266 PKEKTHEPQTSTK
+266 PKEKAPEPQTSMK

-294 FAGELSMKSGAD
+294 FAGELSMKSG
-306 SGKAG
+306 
-311 EASMKSLHS
+311 
-320 ALRLRLPAAKEP
+320 
-332 LGNETGKA
+332 NETGK
-340 GELSMKS
+340 
-347 GNEFCEAGELSI
+347 AGELSI

-367 DATSPGRAKTDTPKI
+367 DAASPGGSPGRAKTDTPKI

-419 SSAVT
+419 SAAVT

-455 SAAKTENNNT
+455 AAAKTENNNT

-471 EKPLSEPDFA
+471 EKPLSESDFT
-481 ESAELDIDLPDDF
+481 ESAEPDIDLPDDF

>member
-114 TQDGPVFPQTA
+114 IQDGPVFPQTA

-147 ETSKPK
+147 EASKPK
-153 TSEGLESPDEESNA
+153 TSEGLESPDEEPNA

-177 TEPENMGNSVPVDA
+177 TEPENMGNSVPADA
-191 KPKSQE
+191 KSKSQE

-222 VLKEIKKPEKTEK
+222 VLKEIKKPEKIEK

-246 TAATTTAL
+246 TAATTTVL

-279 NAGLNPR
+279 NAGLNSR

-294 FAGELSMKSGAD
+294 FAGELSMKSG
-306 SGKAG
+306 
-311 EASMKSLHS
+311 
-320 ALRLRLPAAKEP
+320 
-332 LGNETGKA
+332 NETGK
-340 GELSMKS
+340 
-347 GNEFCEAGELSI
+347 AGELSI

-471 EKPLSEPDFA
+471 EKPLSEPDFT
-481 ESAELDIDLPDDF
+481 ESAEPDIDLPDDF

>member
-91 SDTTR
+91 SDTTSN
-96 DRSDENSGDNPES
+96 RSDENSGDNPES
-109 EPDSP
+109 ESDSP

-153 TSEGLESPDEESNA
+153 TSDDLESPDEEPNA
-167 EKEEPSSQIS
+167 EKEEPSSQIN
-177 TEPENMGNSVPVDA
+177 TEPENIGNSVPVDA
-191 KPKSQE
+191 KPESWE
-197 QAPLV
+197 QASTK
-202 LNNKEEA
+202 KEAE

-222 VLKEIKKPEKTEK
+222 VLKETKKPEKTEK

-254 SQTKAVVDAEDA
+254 SQAKAVVDAENA
-266 PKEKTHEPQTSTK
+266 PKEKAPEPQTLTK

-340 GELSMKS
+340 GELS
-347 GNEFCEAGELSI
+347 I

-367 DATSPGRAKTDTPKI
+367 DAASPGRAKTDTPKI

-393 EKGSKPTQQEKQ
+393 EKGSKPTQLEKQ

-419 SSAVT
+419 SAAVT

-442 RKQKKNTQNPEAQ
+442 RKQKKNTQNPETQ
-455 SAAKTENNNT
+455 SAQPVAKTENNNT

-471 EKPLSEPDFA
+471 EKPLSEPDFT
-481 ESAELDIDLPDDF
+481 ESAEPDIDLPDDF

>member
-91 SDTTR
+91 SGTTN
-96 DRSDENSGDNPES
+96 DCSGENGEDNPES
-109 EPDSP
+109 EPDPP

-147 ETSKPK
+147 EDSKSK
-153 TSEGLESPDEESNA
+153 TSEGLESPDEEPNA
-167 EKEEPSSQIS
+167 EKEGQYAQIS
-177 TEPENMGNSVPVDA
+177 VEPENMGNSIPDDA
-191 KPKSQE
+191 KPESQE

-209 EKELPKTEPRPEP
+209 EKELSKTESKPEP

-235 KEKDNQVSERK
+235 KEKDNQASERK
-246 TAATTTAL
+246 TADLTAAL
-254 SQTKAVVDAEDA
+254 SQTKAIADTKDTYE
-266 PKEKTHEPQTSTK
+266 EKKPEPQTS
-279 NAGLNPR
+279 
-286 SKSGNESS
+286 
-294 FAGELSMKSGAD
+294 LS
-306 SGKAG
+306 
-311 EASMKSLHS
+311 
-320 ALRLRLPAAKEP
+320 
-332 LGNETGKA
+332 
-340 GELSMKS
+340 
-347 GNEFCEAGELSI
+347 
-359 SVKKAEKN
+359 VEKTENN
-367 DATSPGRAKTDTPKI
+367 DAAPSGQTKTDVPKI
-382 NKKNTSTQNKE
+382 NKKNTSTQNKK
-393 EKGSKPTQQEKQ
+393 EKGSKPTRLEKQ
-405 PEVKQSET
+405 PEVKQPET
-413 DEQVKG
+413 DGQAND
-419 SSAVT
+419 SAAVT
-424 TTATVVDKNG
+424 TTATVIDKNG

-442 RKQKKNTQNPEAQ
+442 RKQKKNTQNPETQ
-455 SAAKTENNNT
+455 SAQPDAKTENNNT
-465 VANPGQ
+465 AANPGQ
-471 EKPLSEPDFA
+471 KKPFSEPDFT
-481 ESAELDIDLPDDF
+481 ESSEPDIDLPDDF

>member
-91 SDTTR
+91 SDTASN
-96 DRSDENSGDNPES
+96 RSGENSEDSPES

-147 ETSKPK
+147 EDFKSKTP
-153 TSEGLESPDEESNA
+153 EGLEKLDEEPNVK
-167 EKEEPSSQIS
+167 KEGQPAQIS
-177 TEPENMGNSVPVDA
+177 VEPENMGNSIPDDA
-191 KPKSQE
+191 KPENQK
-197 QAPLV
+197 QASTK
-202 LNNKEEA
+202 KEVK
-209 EKELPKTEPRPEP
+209 KELSKTESKPEP

-235 KEKDNQVSERK
+235 KEKDKQSSERK
-246 TAATTTAL
+246 TVGN
-254 SQTKAVVDAEDA
+254 TKDTSE
-266 PKEKTHEPQTSTK
+266 EKKPEPQTS
-279 NAGLNPR
+279 
-286 SKSGNESS
+286 
-294 FAGELSMKSGAD
+294 LSVEK
-306 SGKAG
+306 
-311 EASMKSLHS
+311 
-320 ALRLRLPAAKEP
+320 
-332 LGNETGKA
+332 T
-340 GELSMKS
+340 
-347 GNEFCEAGELSI
+347 
-359 SVKKAEKN
+359 EKN
-367 DATSPGRAKTDTPKI
+367 DAAPSGQPKTDTSKI

-405 PEVKQSET
+405 PEVKQAET
-413 DEQVKG
+413 DEQVK
-419 SSAVT
+419 SSPAVT

-442 RKQKKNTQNPEAQ
+442 RKQKKNTQNPEVQ

-465 VANPGQ
+465 IANPGQ

-481 ESAELDIDLPDDF
+481 ESAEPDIDLPDDF

>member
-91 SDTTR
+91 SDTTS
-96 DRSDENSGDNPES
+96 DRSDENSGDNPKS

-153 TSEGLESPDEESNA
+153 TSEGLESPDEEPNA

-177 TEPENMGNSVPVDA
+177 TEPENMGNLVPTDA

-222 VLKEIKKPEKTEK
+222 VLKETKKPEKTEK

-246 TAATTTAL
+246 TTATTTAL
-254 SQTKAVVDAEDA
+254 SQAKAVVDAENA
-266 PKEKTHEPQTSTK
+266 PKEKAPEPQTLTK

-294 FAGELSMKSGAD
+294 FAGELSMKFGAD

-340 GELSMKS
+340 GELS
-347 GNEFCEAGELSI
+347 I
-359 SVKKAEKN
+359 SVKKVEKN
-367 DATSPGRAKTDTPKI
+367 DAASPGRAKTDTPKI
-382 NKKNTSTQNKE
+382 NKKNASTQNKE

-405 PEVKQSET
+405 PEVKQAET
-413 DEQVKG
+413 DEQVK
-419 SSAVT
+419 SSAAVT

-471 EKPLSEPDFA
+471 EKPLSEPDFT
-481 ESAELDIDLPDDF
+481 ESAEPDIDLPDDF